1 MGTNVDRL
9 RTEVAHVLFLDM
21 VGYSRLSLEEQARVA
36 YDLRELVR
44 GTPEFVRCDAAGDL
58 LRSDTGDGMALVFF
72 TDPHSPIRCACQI
85 AAALGRPARHP
96 LRIGLHSGP
105 VIRTRD
111 INGREN
117 VSGGGVNLAQRVMD
131 CGDAGHILL
140 SRHYADLLASHS
152 DWTSGLYDL
161 GEVSVKHGIKLSLVS
176 FYQDGCGSAA
186 LPRALSS
193 LTAPTN
199 LPFWRTDQFVGRT
212 PTLALVHD
220 LLQAAA
226 PVVLAGLS
234 GLGKTQLALH
244 YAHLFYSEYP
254 GGVFWINAA
263 DSSHLKEDYATLG
276 RSFFGIPETL
286 SLESSVAR
294 LRDRLNHLAQPSLFV
309 FDNITEDT
317 DLALLPVSAQCRLLL
332 TTQKKNLVPP
342 GFKLVELPKLEA
354 DAALALLQGPEP
366 RLSDDEC
373 IAAKQIAEAVGRL
386 PLALALVAQHRQ
398 RLRVGFA
405 EYRRRFLTADT
416 ADCPE
421 EQKLLTVLERAREKF
436 VAATGHKGRI
446 YETIQRSY
454 LSLDPA
460 AQTVLAAASCFA
472 PAGIGRDLLFA
483 VLGPDAETDGD
494 EALADLADASL
505 IAEDELSPDPQAD
518 PDPAPRLRLHE
529 LVRLFARIQLTEEQ
543 HRHYVSR
550 LASVLTERLQSAN
563 EHLDWRDTRPEMA
576 HLAWAITETRRQELW
591 ESLFSLL
598 NVFGEHLILHR
609 EYAAAE
615 ATLGEGLQVAARL
628 YGPLHE
634 SRARLLRLLGQVDRG
649 KDDLPNALRN
659 VRAAVHIARRVYPS
673 GHHALAEYF
682 AALGYILKEKGQ
694 FRRAEV
700 FLQKT
705 LDLCLLRSGPD
716 HPTVALCRNNLAM
729 ALSKQG
735 RLQEAETHLRAALET
750 ESRREARGGPTA
762 AMSIYWNN
770 LGKVLRDQGRWSE
783 ALAYYESA
791 LQNNRRIH
799 GLHHTDVASS
809 LYLTA
814 VAYDALHQENEARAY
829 YQEALALYKQL
840 YGEDNWRC
848 DVVRKNLA
856 ELPAL

>member
-1 MGTNVDRL
+1 MDSNADRL

-21 VGYSRLSLEEQARVA
+21 AGYSRLSLEEQARVA
-36 YDLRELVR
+36 HDLRELVR
-44 GTPEFVRCDAAGDL
+44 GTPEFRRCDAAGDL
-58 LRSDTGDGMALVFF
+58 LRSDTGDGMALIFF

-85 AAALGRPARHP
+85 ASALGRPARLS

-140 SRHYADLLASHS
+140 SRHYADLVASHS

-161 GEVSVKHGIKLSLVS
+161 GEVSVKHGVKISLVS

-186 LPRALSS
+186 LPHCLS
-193 LTAPTN
+193 TAPTPTN
-199 LPFWRTDQFVGRT
+199 LPFWRTEQFVGRNQ
-212 PTLALVHD
+212 TLALVHD

-276 RSFFGIPETL
+276 RSFFGIPENL
-286 SLESSVAR
+286 SLESTVAR
-294 LRDRLNHLAQPSLFV
+294 LRDHLTHLAHPALFV
-309 FDNITEDT
+309 FDNVSEET
-317 DLALLPVSAQCRLLL
+317 DLALLPVSAHCRLLL

-342 GFKLVELPKLEA
+342 GFELVELPKLEA
-354 DAALALLQGPEP
+354 DAALALLQGAES
-366 RLSDDEC
+366 RLSDDERA
-373 IAAKQIAEAVGRL
+373 AAKQIGEAVGRL
-386 PLALALVAQHRQ
+386 PLALALIAQHRQ

-405 EYRRRFLTADT
+405 EYRRRFLLPSSADR
-416 ADCPE
+416 PE

-454 LSLDPA
+454 LSLKPA

-472 PAGIGRDLLFA
+472 PASFGRDLLFA
-483 VLGPDAETDGD
+483 VLGPDSETDWD

-505 IAEDELSPDPQAD
+505 ISEDELSSEGEAD
-518 PDPAPRLRLHE
+518 ADTRPRLRLHE

-543 HRHYVSR
+543 HRRYITR
-550 LASVLTERLQSAN
+550 LAVVLTERLRSAN
-563 EHLDWRDTRPEMA
+563 EHLDWRDTRAEMA
-576 HLAWAITETRRQELW
+576 HLAWANSETRRQELG
-591 ESLFSLL
+591 ECLFSLL
-598 NVFGEHLILHR
+598 NVFSEYLILHR

-615 ATLGEGLQVAARL
+615 ANLVEGLQIAAHL

-634 SRARLLRLLGQVDRG
+634 SRARLLRLLGQVDRD
-649 KDDLPNALRN
+649 KDDLPQALRN
-659 VRAAVHIARRVYPS
+659 VRAAVHIARRVYPP
-673 GHHALAEYF
+673 GDAALAEYF

-694 FRRAEV
+694 FRRAHV
-700 FLQKT
+700 FMQKT

-716 HPTVALCRNNLAM
+716 HPHC
-729 ALSKQG
+729 
-735 RLQEAETHLRAALET
+735 
-750 ESRREARGGPTA
+750 GP
-762 AMSIYWNN
+762 
-770 LGKVLRDQGRWSE
+770 
-783 ALAYYESA
+783 
-791 LQNNRRIH
+791 
-799 GLHHTDVASS
+799 
-809 LYLTA
+809 
-814 VAYDALHQENEARAY
+814 
-829 YQEALALYKQL
+829 
-840 YGEDNWRC
+840 
-848 DVVRKNLA
+848 
-856 ELPAL
+856 LPQ